1 MTRETIAIDMDEVLA
16 DTLKKVIFKFNE
28 ESGETVTLEQLQGIK
43 LRDMHPQHVDTL
55 SQLLLDREFF
65 RDLEV
70 FPDAV
75 RVVKRLTEHYDVY
88 IATAA
93 MDVPTS
99 FDAKYE
105 WLLEHFPF
113 LDPQHFI
120 FCGNKGIVGTDYLID
135 DNPKQL
141 RAFKGKGI
149 MYNAAHN
156 IHEEGFDRVHS
167 WQEVE
172 AYFLNDK

>member
-43 LRDMHPQHVDTL
+43 LRDMHPNHVETL
-55 SQLLLDREFF
+55 SHLLLDREFF

-113 LDPQHFI
+113 LNPQNFI
-120 FCGNKGIVGTDYLID
+120 FCGNKGVVGTDYLID
-135 DNPKQL
+135 DNPRQL

-149 MYNAAHN
+149 MYNASHN
-156 IHEEGFDRVHS
+156 INEKEFDRVHS
-167 WQEVE
+167 WKEVE
-172 AYFLNDK
+172 EYFLKDK

>member
-1 MTRETIAIDMDEVLA
+1 MRETIAIDMDEVLA
-16 DTLKKVIFKFNE
+16 DTLKKVILKFNE
-28 ESGETVTLEQLQGIK
+28 ASGETVTLEDLNGRR
-43 LRDMHPQHVDTL
+43 LRQTYPQHVETL
-55 SQLLLDREFF
+55 NKLLLNRTFF

-113 LDPQHFI
+113 LDSQHFI
-120 FCGNKGIVGTDYLID
+120 FCGNKSVVCTDYLID
-135 DNPKQL
+135 DNPRQL
-141 RAFKGKGI
+141 RAFKGHGI
-149 MYNAAHN
+149 IFNAVHN

-167 WQEVE
+167 WKEVE
-172 AYFLNDK
+172 AYFLKDK